1 MQYRQLFYHISVV
14 FGVQCIYIGIFTDN
28 NTLQSFFYLGFL
40 YTMLHRQ
47 FLKHTSALIDV
58 FYIYIGILTYKNKY
72 NLFSFRLPELMY
84 IYKYFNNISV
94 I

>member
-1 MQYRQLFYHISVV
+1 MQYRQLFYHISVL
-14 FGVQCIYIGIFTDN
+14 FGVQCIYIGIFA
-28 NTLQSFFYLGFL
+28 LQSFFYLGFL